1 VAKARELA
9 KIPAA
14 ESVRFKRFPQPQ
26 SPWEAIATAFGAS
39 GQAADAMVKVGQVMG
54 DPAAQAMLN
63 RVEVDRMRS
72 RGAVVLADQ
81 PAF

>member
-1 VAKARELA
+1 M
-9 KIPAA
+9 
-14 ESVRFKRFPQPQ
+14 RFKRFPTPQ
-26 SPWEAIATAFGAS
+26 SPWEALASAFGAS
-39 GQAADAMVKVGQVMG
+39 GQAADAMVSVGRVMG

-63 RVEVDRMRS
+63 QVEAERLRS